1 MSQEIPENLRYTKEH
16 EWVRQEADGSLVIGI
31 THHAVE
37 SLGDITQVDL
47 PDLDS
52 EIKANESFGDI
63 DSVKAVSELFAPLD
77 AKVTAINE
85 ELADAP
91 EAINE
96 DPYGKGWM
104 VKVQPSNA
112 ADFESLLSAADYA
125 KLLDD

>member
-16 EWVRQEADGSLVIGI
+16 EWVRLEQDGSLVIGI
-31 THHAVE
+31 TQHAVE

-47 PDLDS
+47 PEVDT
-52 EIKANESFGDI
+52 EINADDSFGDI

-77 AKVTAINE
+77 AKVTAVNE

-91 EAINE
+91 EVINE

-104 VKVQPSNA
+104 LKLEPKNA

-125 KLLDD
+125 KLLDE